1 LRKSVDFT
9 TEEEKHLNDLKKK
22 IYSEIIKYSKVEIV
36 SHEQKIEQL
45 LKEEAQRTET
55 SSFYLVN
62 LSTII
67 EKFLQWN
74 ACFPK
79 IQPFYAI
86 KSNPDSNIVR
96 TLYTLGIG
104 FDCAS
109 LTELEEALTIGASPH
124 KIIFANPCKGKE
136 HILYAKKHGVLTLTF
151 DNMAELEKIHEL
163 YSEAKLV
170 LRILPDDSH
179 STSPLGTK
187 FGATYE
193 ESVKLI
199 KRSRELD
206 VNLVGV
212 SFHVGS
218 GCYAIEA
225 WVDAIR
231 LSRKVFDEA
240 DKVGIKMNLLDIG
253 GGWPGA
259 DDGKLNIAEVAKV
272 VNSELEHLFKGV
284 EVIAEPGRFFCT
296 ACYTLAV
303 SVISRR
309 ERFVTNSGELNAKVN
324 DKTVQAPEREVL
336 YYLSDGV
343 YGSFNNIIFDHA
355 HPELIPLDEE
365 EKKKDKQRSCLFG
378 PTCDS
383 IDVVCKDVDLPD
395 LKVGD
400 WLYVLNMGAYTVASA
415 SHFNGFLPPNARY
428 FMPM

>member
-1 LRKSVDFT
+1 
-9 TEEEKHLNDLKKK
+9 
-22 IYSEIIKYSKVEIV
+22 
-36 SHEQKIEQL
+36 
-45 LKEEAQRTET
+45 
-55 SSFYLVN
+55 
-62 LSTII
+62 
-67 EKFLQWN
+67 
-74 ACFPK
+74 
-79 IQPFYAI
+79 
-86 KSNPDSNIVR
+86 
-96 TLYTLGIG
+96 
-104 FDCAS
+104 
-109 LTELEEALTIGASPH
+109 
-124 KIIFANPCKGKE
+124 
-136 HILYAKKHGVLTLTF
+136 
-151 DNMAELEKIHEL
+151 MAELEKIHEL
-163 YSEAKLV
+163 YAEAKLV

-187 FGATYE
+187 FGANFE

-199 KRSRELD
+199 QRAKELG
-206 VNLVGV
+206 VNLIGV

-218 GCYAIEA
+218 GCYAVEA

-240 DKVGIKMNLLDIG
+240 EKVGIKMSLLDIG

-259 DDGKLNIAEVAKV
+259 DDGKLKIEDVAKV
-272 VNSELEHLFKGV
+272 VNNELELIFPNI

-309 ERFVTNSGELNAKVN
+309 ERFMTKSIDAPTTE
-324 DKTVQAPEREVL
+324 KTDRTPEREIL

-355 HPELIPLDEE
+355 HPEIIPLDESE
-365 EKKKDKQRSCLFG
+365 SKSKQRSCLFG